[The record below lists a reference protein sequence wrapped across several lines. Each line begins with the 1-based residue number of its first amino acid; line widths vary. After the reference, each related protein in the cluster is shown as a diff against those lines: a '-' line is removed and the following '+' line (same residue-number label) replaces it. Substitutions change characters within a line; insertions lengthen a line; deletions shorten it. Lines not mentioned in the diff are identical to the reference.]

1 MCALSDAHHLTELVT
16 APFEPY
22 DALICTSRAA
32 VQQVRAV
39 TSAFTDYLRDR
50 HGGSPGLRPRLEL
63 IPLGVDTERY
73 RPPTEA
79 ERADWRRAL
88 KVAEDEVVVLFVGRQ
103 SFHQKAHPFPMFR
116 GMACA
121 ARRTGRKVHL
131 VLTGD
136 TDNEAVRRPS
146 ATVPAPWP
154 PACASPSS
162 TACSRGG
169 GMGSGGRRTCLPRW
183 PTTCRRPLG

>member
-1 MCALSDAHHLTELVT
+1 MYAIRCSPSDGTGDRPLRAVRRLDLHL
-16 APFEPY
+16 PQ
-22 DALICTSRAA
+22 A

-39 TSAFTDYLRDR
+39 TSAFADYLRDR
-50 HGGSPGLRPRLEL
+50 HGGTPGLRPRLEL

-116 GMACA
+116 GIAGA

-131 VLTGD
+131 VLTGG
-136 TDNEAVRRPS
+136 TDNEAVRQAFRDGAGTLAAGVRIS
-146 ATVPAPWP
+146 FID
-154 PACASPSS
+154 SLRSS
-162 TACSRGG
+162 G